1 MVFSHILSLM
11 GFGMLIWLSSF
22 MKCLCMAPLTPVVM
36 IMRGFIFQMLFRE
49 VLLVSQTQCVCV
61 QGLVLGIYCD
71 NM

>member
-49 VLLVSQTQCVCV
+49 VFIGESNSVCLCSRACFGYLL
-61 QGLVLGIYCD
+61 
-71 NM
+71 